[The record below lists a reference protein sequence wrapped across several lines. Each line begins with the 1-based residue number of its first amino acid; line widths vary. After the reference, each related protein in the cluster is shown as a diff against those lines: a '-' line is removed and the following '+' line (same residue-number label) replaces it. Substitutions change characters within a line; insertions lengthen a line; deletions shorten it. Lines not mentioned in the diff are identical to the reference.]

1 MDASGSSQ
9 LSQYLKSLSL
19 APAIK
24 LSIQSAPGPGPSAV
38 FELKCF
44 VYSAITD
51 VWSAL
56 SCEIV
61 FGVCRDIVF
70 LMELTSDSL
79 TELSTTFFSS
89 LSRSTTSSQSKMRYT
104 GGGFDHLRRFFLIAL
119 VVSFCTCPFNVNTN
133 YSLHAFFGTM
143 SSAIFW
149 VALVF
154 LAIPI
159 VIGTVFNW
167 LIKSMLGKMKRTESA
182 ACYLLGWIK
191 RLQITSLGR
200 QITHPMPPVAKIEE
214 SVREICGSMIL
225 SCPETR
231 QAMHFAL
238 ISFSQDLR
246 SAMKSFRHTSEPL
259 QECWDSDAD
268 RLESNSVPS
277 ISQLQSLSSKIFT
290 RRTLGCYREVLLCIE
305 MSSCDAG
312 DSTASKAVALLSLP
326 MCLIDIISS
335 IDRFHRRLL
344 LICRETESDVLE
356 SSFRCSNQAP
366 SDRVMDSAAEVIEGR
381 VNAAYGTAINRA
393 SIQDHVCPQSDS
405 SDVSHAQPS
414 HSVSERTFGDS
425 DGRRTDRDQTQ
436 AIASAYT
443 DIRLQLL
450 RHRHAAECTLNTLW
464 LCEQELSKKEVTR
477 LLHHQAVLSGD
488 DTGDG
493 DKHNSDSQ
501 GSLRNRN
508 KTVDDDS
515 GVGVR
520 VGVIDRLHRAVAL
533 ISSPHAEQR
542 TLGDSA
548 QPLCDQLLHL
558 ISLIKPSGP
567 SDLQSACPSSSSS
580 SFSSSTSSSSSTI
593 TSDPLERQAAHLLMP
608 RDRGSCMRVPDG
620 VTCAEA
626 APAYESVNQ
635 NMANTDSNS
644 LINGDLDDESQ
655 IAKVYIA
662 TIPAVDTTSTS
673 LLHNNNG
680 LSRDGGS
687 VGRISAT
694 RMHTQSQTQSLLSEL
709 HSHIHTMCMSR
720 EVVEKIVNLDLDDIC
735 TSVTSDDTY
744 SVRTKLID
752 TAHDYV
758 GPSSGIISSSPS
770 PGSAAFEE
778 PSHCSRRPSCTASVE
793 GEGCDDQTTR
803 TQEVDKPAHT
813 VTVAALYNDYNTLSL
828 SNELSAVLSGVRK
841 MEDIQFSIDTDD
853 DDDDDDSDDDI
864 LKELDYIEVEGE
876 P

>member
-9 LSQYLKSLSL
+9 LSQYLESLRL
-19 APAIK
+19 TPAIK
-24 LSIQSAPGPGPSAV
+24 PSIQSAPGPGPSAV
-38 FELKCF
+38 CELKCF

-51 VWSAL
+51 IWSAL

-61 FGVCRDIVF
+61 FGVSRDIVL

-79 TELSTTFFSS
+79 TELSTTCFSL
-89 LSRSTTSSQSKMRYT
+89 LSRSATSSQSKMRQT
-104 GGGFDHLRRFFLIAL
+104 AGAFDHLRRFFLIAL
-119 VVSFCTCPFNVNTN
+119 VVSFCTCPFNVNTT

-149 VALVF
+149 VALVL
-154 LAIPI
+154 LAMPI
-159 VIGTVFNW
+159 VIGTVFNR
-167 LIKSMLGKMKRTESA
+167 LIKSMVGEMKRTENA

-191 RLQITSLGR
+191 RLQLTSLGR
-200 QITHPMPPVAKIEE
+200 QITHPMPPIAKIEE

-231 QAMHFAL
+231 QATHFAL
-238 ISFSQDLR
+238 MSFSQDLR
-246 SAMKSFRHTSEPL
+246 SAMKSLRHTSEPL
-259 QECWDSDAD
+259 QECWDIDAD

-305 MSSCDAG
+305 MSSCGAG
-312 DSTASKAVALLSLP
+312 ESTASRVLALLSLP

-335 IDRFHRRLL
+335 IDRFQRRLL
-344 LICRETESDVLE
+344 LICRESEGDVLE
-356 SSFRCSNQAP
+356 CSFRCSNHYQAP
-366 SDRVMDSAAEVIEGR
+366 LDGAMDSTAEVIEGR
-381 VNAAYGTAINRA
+381 VNVTYGTALKHA
-393 SIQDHVCPQSDS
+393 SIHGQVCPPSDS

-414 HSVSERTFGDS
+414 HSVSERTFGDR
-425 DGRRTDRDQTQ
+425 DGRRTDRDQTE
-436 AIASAYT
+436 AIASAFT

-450 RHRHAAECTLNTLW
+450 RHRHAAEGTLNTLW

-488 DTGDG
+488 DKGDG
-493 DKHNSDSQ
+493 DKHRAPSSTQQNSDSQ
-501 GSLRNRN
+501 EILRDPNRS
-508 KTVDDDS
+508 VDDDS
-515 GVGVR
+515 GAG
-520 VGVIDRLHRAVAL
+520 VGVIDRLRRAVAL
-533 ISSPHAEQR
+533 ISAPHAEQR
-542 TLGDSA
+542 TLGDAA

-558 ISLIKPSGP
+558 ISLIQSAGP
-567 SDLQSACPSSSSS
+567 SDLQSASPSSA
-580 SFSSSTSSSSSTI
+580 TT
-593 TSDPLERQAAHLLMP
+593 TSDPLERQAAHLLIP
-608 RDRGSCMRVPDG
+608 RDRDSCMRVPDG
-620 VTCAEA
+620 VTCSDA
-626 APAYESVNQ
+626 ALAYESVNQ

-662 TIPAVDTTSTS
+662 TIPAVDTTSNS
-673 LLHNNNG
+673 LLHNNNR
-680 LSRDGGS
+680 LSRGGGS
-687 VGRISAT
+687 EGRISAT
-694 RMHTQSQTQSLLSEL
+694 TIQTQSQTQSLLSEL

-735 TSVTSDDTY
+735 TSVTSDDAY

-752 TAHDYV
+752 TAHEYV
-758 GPSSGIISSSPS
+758 GPSSGIISPCLGPS
-770 PGSAAFEE
+770 SAALEE
-778 PSHCSRRPSCTASVE
+778 PPHCSRRPSCEAAVE
-793 GEGCDDQTTR
+793 GEGCDDQATH

-813 VTVAALYNDYNTLSL
+813 ATVAALSNEYNTLSL

-853 DDDDDDSDDDI
+853 DDDDGDDDI
-864 LKELDYIEVEGE
+864 LNELDYIEVEGQT
-876 P
+876 